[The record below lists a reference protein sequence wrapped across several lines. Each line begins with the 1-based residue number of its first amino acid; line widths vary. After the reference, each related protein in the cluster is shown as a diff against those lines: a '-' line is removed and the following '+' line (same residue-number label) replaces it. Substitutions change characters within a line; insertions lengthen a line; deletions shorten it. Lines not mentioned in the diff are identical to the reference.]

1 MQTFKIKPLAG
12 ISVLDPDS
20 KQPLKKSGEVKPRN
34 EYWLRR
40 LVDGVVIEINIKPTK
55 ENK

>member
-12 ISVLDPDS
+12 ISVLDPDT
-20 KQPLKKSGEVKPRN
+20 KQPLKQSGEVKPRN

-40 LVDGVVIEINIKPTK
+40 LVDGVVIEIQSKSK
-55 ENK
+55 EDKS